1 MDKKLEEAHDKMTE
15 AYNEWARCQNLPRR
29 PGYAMECREAYDNF
43 SKLLHKYNTLLNNP
57 KHSAFL
63 EFTEF
68 QKSVKS
74 EPTKKRKIP
83 KFPETVVLGLTIHGS
98 YYVKS
103 DGSDIVYFD
112 LPPGVTLR
120 TITAAPIG
128 VCNFPDPKL
137 LNKQIEE
144 LIGENNEVFQPLIDA
159 CKESDSC
166 DEMLDW
172 ITERFANFL
181 RRTEQSN
188 LKELATAEKD
198 SHTDKRNDLSLY
210 RANEIFHINKHL
222 DSAPTKGF
230 SVSEKDILRGGKEH
244 YDWTITIVNMPK
256 APNLLDDVWF
266 SLPKREINHG
276 KKGLTLS
283 VEMPDIIKYLSDHGA
298 KNIIF
303 IDFSCSGFNDTL
315 HPVTKSRI
323 IASHQGTRH
332 LRKRA
337 SPSKKTKSRG
347 GRRKKSSSV

>member
-1 MDKKLEEAHDKMTE
+1 
-15 AYNEWARCQNLPRR
+15 
-29 PGYAMECREAYDNF
+29 
-43 SKLLHKYNTLLNNP
+43 
-57 KHSAFL
+57 
-63 EFTEF
+63 
-68 QKSVKS
+68 
-74 EPTKKRKIP
+74 
-83 KFPETVVLGLTIHGS
+83 
-98 YYVKS
+98 
-103 DGSDIVYFD
+103 
-112 LPPGVTLR
+112 
-120 TITAAPIG
+120 
-128 VCNFPDPKL
+128 
-137 LNKQIEE
+137 
-144 LIGENNEVFQPLIDA
+144 
-159 CKESDSC
+159 
-166 DEMLDW
+166 MLDW

-181 RRTEQSN
+181 RLTEQPH
-188 LKELATAEKD
+188 LKKLASTRED
-198 SHTDKRNDLSLY
+198 EDTDERNYLSLY

-230 SVSEKDILRGGKEH
+230 SVSEKER

-266 SLPKREINHG
+266 SLPKRETNHG

-283 VEMPDIIKYLSDHGA
+283 VEMPDIIKYLSDHGG

-337 SPSKKTKSRG
+337 SPSKQTRSRG